1 MVNSEDYG
9 LKFDAQKA
17 LCADIYINLNKI
29 YSYNQQ
35 SNYNIP
41 HLRSSIFKNMETF
54 DVLNCVERANFPK
67 NITKI
72 NQEHIT
78 GKYTKSPY
86 GAFYHM
92 NLKDGVLNL
101 TYEF

>member
-1 MVNSEDYG
+1 
-9 LKFDAQKA
+9 
-17 LCADIYINLNKI
+17 
-29 YSYNQQ
+29 
-35 SNYNIP
+35 
-41 HLRSSIFKNMETF
+41 
-54 DVLNCVERANFPK
+54 LNCVERANFPK